1 MAMKILDQITR
12 VKKRQPD
19 PNVVLASVKNPATEL
34 RLLLIVH
41 WADSNHQQLKQVHIY
56 LTTNYVTKCP
66 AFLACPDRPRQ
77 SQILDPGLL
86 Q

>member
-41 WADSNHQQLKQVHIY
+41 WADSNHQQLKQVHSLDLGKLVGIDGVYY
-56 LTTNYVTKCP
+56 LE
-66 AFLACPDRPRQ
+66 
-77 SQILDPGLL
+77 
-86 Q
+86 